1 MERIGL
7 TGSIGMGK
15 STTAAL
21 LRHLRVPVFDA
32 DAVVHELTGPG
43 GAAVPAIAAIF
54 PSAVRDGAVDRQVL
68 GGIVF
73 ADRAALR
80 RLEGVLHPLVG
91 RARGRFLRRHRRARR
106 RSVVFDVPLLFETGG
121 EKRCDRVF
129 VVSAPFFLQRQR
141 VLARPGMSVE
151 KFRAILAKQT
161 PDHEKRRRAD
171 IVLPTGLGRAYTFR
185 CLRRALRKGKRH
197 GP

>member
-15 STTAAL
+15 STTAAM

-106 RSVVFDVPLLFETGG
+106 RSVVFDVPLLFEM
-121 EKRCDRVF
+121 E
-129 VVSAPFFLQRQR
+129 LLMQEQ
-141 VLARPGMSVE
+141 
-151 KFRAILAKQT
+151 
-161 PDHEKRRRAD
+161 
-171 IVLPTGLGRAYTFR
+171 
-185 CLRRALRKGKRH
+185 
-197 GP
+197 

>member
-15 STTAAL
+15 STTAAM

-106 RSVVFDVPLLFETGG
+106 RWRVWKQCRRLAPGG
-121 EKRCDRVF
+121 LRGTPSPSPR
-129 VVSAPFFLQRQR
+129 SA
-141 VLARPGMSVE
+141 
-151 KFRAILAKQT
+151 
-161 PDHEKRRRAD
+161 
-171 IVLPTGLGRAYTFR
+171 Y
-185 CLRRALRKGKRH
+185 
-197 GP
+197 